1 MKFTQAFV
9 IASMSLG
16 VMAGC
21 RHAPEV
27 CKSDVGP
34 ISRGLTNGWVC
45 DLPEDLPCQTTCEIT
60 GERQRSE
67 PGTVGMETMKCCKP
81 QPGCESPSV
90 SYRTMNVNTNKYT
103 VG

>member
-1 MKFTQAFV
+1 MRFTQAFV
-9 IASMSLG
+9 AASMALG

-21 RHAPEV
+21 RFAPEV

-34 ISRGLTNGWVC
+34 ISRGLTDGWVC

-67 PGTVGMETMKCCKP
+67 PGVVGMETMKCCKP
-81 QPGCESPSV
+81 SPNCQTRFMPS
-90 SYRTMNVNTNKYT
+90 NVTK
-103 VG
+103 GLRS

>member
-1 MKFTQAFV
+1 MRFTQSFV
-9 IASMSLG
+9 AASMALG

-21 RHAPEV
+21 RFAPEV

-34 ISRGLTNGWVC
+34 ISRGLTDGWVC

-67 PGTVGMETMKCCKP
+67 PGVVGMETMKCCKP
-81 QPGCESPSV
+81 SPNCESFISSTHQQQRHELTLLP
-90 SYRTMNVNTNKYT
+90 
-103 VG
+103 